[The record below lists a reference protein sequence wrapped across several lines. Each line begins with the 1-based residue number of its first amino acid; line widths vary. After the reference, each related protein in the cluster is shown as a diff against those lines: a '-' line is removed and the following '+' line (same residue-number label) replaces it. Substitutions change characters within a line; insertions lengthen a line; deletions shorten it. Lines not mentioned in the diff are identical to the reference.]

1 MALSEEEL
9 EHAQALLT
17 ENERRLRIR
26 DRQIERYGDNVAP
39 EIILDAQDIRRKI
52 VALKAVLE
60 PELPDEISGL
70 VKRRAE
76 DDYFI
81 YQQVLGAKQE
91 VAMLREDVIGVKQAQ
106 SLAATSRMQ
115 QDDRLGRIEVQVV
128 DSEAKRAASAPR
140 LRQVLMVVAGI
151 ALLALL
157 IGCIAL
163 LLSTQAYRR

>member
-1 MALSEEEL
+1 MALSEEDRQQ
-9 EHAQALLT
+9 AAALLT

-26 DRQIERYGDNVAP
+26 DRQIERYGDNAAP

-70 VKRRAE
+70 VRRRAD

-91 VAMLREDVIGVKQAQ
+91 VAMLREDVVAVKQSQ
-106 SLAATSRMQ
+106 SLASTWRMQ
-115 QDDRLGRIEVQVV
+115 TDDWKDRIEDKVSK
-128 DSEAKRAASAPR
+128 SEAARATGAPMIR
-140 LRQVLMVVAGI
+140 R
-151 ALLALL
+151 ALL
-157 IGCIAL
+157 IALTIAVLALIVGCAAL
-163 LLSTQAYRR
+163 AAAMR